1 MAEPLAGKTV
11 VLGITGSIAAYK
23 GAEVAR
29 RLMDL
34 GADVHVTLTRG
45 GARFITPLSLRSLT
59 GNAVTVDMFDDP
71 EQWDIKHVSLARQAA
86 AVVVAPA
93 SANAIAKL
101 ALGLA
106 DEFIYTVALA
116 TTAPLFVAPAMDCQ
130 MLAHETCQRNI
141 ACLRERGVH
150 IIEPES
156 GRLAS
161 GAAGRGRLA
170 APDHIASVV
179 AEAIAGKGDLKGV
192 RVLVTAGPTRE
203 PLDPVRFI
211 SNRSSGKMGYAVAAV
226 AARRGADVT
235 IVSGPTQLPPP
246 VGCQLVQVET
256 TRQMSDAV
264 LDRLSASD
272 VVIGAAAPADYAPA
286 APAARKI
293 KKGTQSLSVELE
305 PTPDIL
311 AECGRRKRSGQLLVG
326 FAAETENLLANA
338 RSKLRAKK
346 LDMIVA
352 NDVSAAGVGFDADEN
367 AGKLLL
373 AGGQAVDLP
382 RTSKAA
388 FAERVL
394 DAVAEALRPA
404 PRRPTRRKPKR

>member
-1 MAEPLAGKTV
+1 
-11 VLGITGSIAAYK
+11 
-23 GAEVAR
+23 
-29 RLMDL
+29 
-34 GADVHVTLTRG
+34 
-45 GARFITPLSLRSLT
+45 
-59 GNAVTVDMFDDP
+59 
-71 EQWDIKHVSLARQAA
+71 
-86 AVVVAPA
+86 
-93 SANAIAKL
+93 
-101 ALGLA
+101 
-106 DEFIYTVALA
+106 
-116 TTAPLFVAPAMDCQ
+116 
-130 MLAHETCQRNI
+130 
-141 ACLRERGVH
+141 
-150 IIEPES
+150 
-156 GRLAS
+156 
-161 GAAGRGRLA
+161 
-170 APDHIASVV
+170 
-179 AEAIAGKGDLKGV
+179 
-192 RVLVTAGPTRE
+192 
-203 PLDPVRFI
+203 
-211 SNRSSGKMGYAVAAV
+211 
-226 AARRGADVT
+226 
-235 IVSGPTQLPPP
+235 
-246 VGCQLVQVET
+246 
-256 TRQMSDAV
+256 MSDAV